1 MTVFLPLTVVVLNRN
16 TKCPSMY
23 LEKNLKP
30 LSNYADNGIVVATV
44 DDFMQNFTSLVGYH
58 NSVNEEDSPSPSA
71 QERQSGNTLKTFIVS
86 SAN

>member
-1 MTVFLPLTVVVLNRN
+1 
-16 TKCPSMY
+16 MY

-58 NSVNEEDSPSPSA
+58 NSVNEENNPSPS
-71 QERQSGNTLKTFIVS
+71 QERQSGNTVKTFIVS
-86 SAN
+86 LAN